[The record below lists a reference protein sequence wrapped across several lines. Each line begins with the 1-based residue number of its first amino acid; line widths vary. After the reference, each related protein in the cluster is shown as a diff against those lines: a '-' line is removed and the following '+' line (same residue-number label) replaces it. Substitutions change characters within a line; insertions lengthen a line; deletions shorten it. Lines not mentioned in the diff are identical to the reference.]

1 MAIDGLLLHTLTNK
15 LNQLTPCKIGK
26 MQNVSDEEILFHIHP
41 RKAKAQRLVINVH
54 SNTSR
59 VYISKS
65 LRNTQP
71 SPSNF
76 VMVLRKQCSQ
86 AIITKIEQ
94 IGFDRIV
101 RFDIEARNEFQDI
114 SHLKLYAELMGKYA
128 NLVLVDEKD
137 IIIDALKRIPVFE
150 NSKRLVH
157 PGAKYTLPRQPLK
170 QDPRHIQSLDLDQS
184 LVDQVY
190 GFSPL
195 LSKEFIYR
203 LHKNEK
209 FEDILEEIF
218 QSNQLYVYDK
228 DFHCIELK
236 HLEKTPKVY
245 DFMDGLDH
253 LFIEKEQKQRIK
265 EQCGDVFKTVD
276 KELTKLK
283 KKLPKLEESLHE
295 SQDYMKYKEYGDLL
309 FAYQSQIK
317 KEKIIRLE
325 SFETGKMIEI
335 PLDMRFDIKDNA
347 NKFYQKYHK
356 LKRGEIILQEQIV
369 QCRKE
374 IEYFEQLQQQLK
386 FCSVEDALEIR
397 EELIKQR
404 VLMPK
409 KINQRQKKKKEPN
422 ILKLVLPNAEI
433 YVGKNNIQNNYIT
446 HHLSRK
452 QDMWFHVKDYHGS
465 HVLIK
470 TDELNEELIRMCAN
484 LAAYYSKGK
493 ESSSVPVDYCPI
505 SQIKKVPGSKI
516 GFVTMKSYKTIYI
529 DPDARQIEEWI
540 HTYAKKG

>member
-157 PGAKYTLPRQPLK
+157 PGAKYTLPPQPLK

-218 QSNQLYVYDK
+218 QSNQLYVYD
-228 DFHCIELK
+228 
-236 HLEKTPKVY
+236 
-245 DFMDGLDH
+245 
-253 LFIEKEQKQRIK
+253 
-265 EQCGDVFKTVD
+265 
-276 KELTKLK
+276 
-283 KKLPKLEESLHE
+283 
-295 SQDYMKYKEYGDLL
+295 
-309 FAYQSQIK
+309 
-317 KEKIIRLE
+317 
-325 SFETGKMIEI
+325 
-335 PLDMRFDIKDNA
+335 
-347 NKFYQKYHK
+347 
-356 LKRGEIILQEQIV
+356 
-369 QCRKE
+369 
-374 IEYFEQLQQQLK
+374 
-386 FCSVEDALEIR
+386 
-397 EELIKQR
+397 
-404 VLMPK
+404 
-409 KINQRQKKKKEPN
+409 
-422 ILKLVLPNAEI
+422 
-433 YVGKNNIQNNYIT
+433 
-446 HHLSRK
+446 
-452 QDMWFHVKDYHGS
+452 
-465 HVLIK
+465 
-470 TDELNEELIRMCAN
+470 
-484 LAAYYSKGK
+484 
-493 ESSSVPVDYCPI
+493 
-505 SQIKKVPGSKI
+505 
-516 GFVTMKSYKTIYI
+516 
-529 DPDARQIEEWI
+529 
-540 HTYAKKG
+540 

>member
-157 PGAKYTLPRQPLK
+157 PGAKYTLPPQPLK

-335 PLDMRFDIKDNA
+335 PLDMRFDIKDNTT
-347 NKFYQKYHK
+347 
-356 LKRGEIILQEQIV
+356 IV
-369 QCRKE
+369 
-374 IEYFEQLQQQLK
+374 
-386 FCSVEDALEIR
+386 
-397 EELIKQR
+397 EEE
-404 VLMPK
+404 
-409 KINQRQKKKKEPN
+409 EP
-422 ILKLVLPNAEI
+422 
-433 YVGKNNIQNNYIT
+433 
-446 HHLSRK
+446 
-452 QDMWFHVKDYHGS
+452 
-465 HVLIK
+465 
-470 TDELNEELIRMCAN
+470 
-484 LAAYYSKGK
+484 
-493 ESSSVPVDYCPI
+493 
-505 SQIKKVPGSKI
+505 
-516 GFVTMKSYKTIYI
+516 
-529 DPDARQIEEWI
+529 
-540 HTYAKKG
+540 